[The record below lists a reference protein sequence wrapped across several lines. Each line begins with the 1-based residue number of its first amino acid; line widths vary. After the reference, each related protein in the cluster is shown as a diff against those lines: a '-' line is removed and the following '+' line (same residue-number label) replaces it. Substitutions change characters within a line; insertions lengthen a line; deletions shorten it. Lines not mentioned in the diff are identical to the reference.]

1 MQPVAT
7 IESVQ
12 TFQKL
17 LPAPTAPA
25 STSVPPVSAATAR
38 RPQRTLGKLRE
49 VLKVVLR
56 TVNEIRRLLLDSA
69 AEIGEI
75 VGGDLGREVGRIAAS
90 CLLGL
95 LSQTLLAEDAPA
107 QPSSGLEL
115 NA

>member
-7 IESVQ
+7 ISVQ
-12 TFQKL
+12 GFQRL
-17 LPAPTAPA
+17 LPAPAIPA
-25 STSVPPVSAATAR
+25 SPTVPTVSAATAR
-38 RPQRTLGKLRE
+38 RPESTLGKFRE
-49 VLKVVLR
+49 VLKVILR
-56 TVNEIRRLLLDSA
+56 TVNEIRRLLLDGA

-107 QPSSGLEL
+107 HPSSGLEL